1 MAETSDLGFE
11 DPSFAEQV
19 PHENGA
25 VDGGANGALDADM
38 FSSGASPPEENAGAA
53 FDPADFSEPAGEPAS
68 NGTAGYTNAS
78 GVSSMRIGWIPDCS
92 PTCAHS
98 SYAIWF
104 CSDLLPLVLH
114 LLRHDAL

>member
-38 FSSGASPPEENAGAA
+38 FSSGASPP
-53 FDPADFSEPAGEPAS
+53 
-68 NGTAGYTNAS
+68 
-78 GVSSMRIGWIPDCS
+78 VRWS
-92 PTCAHS
+92 PCQRDRERS
-98 SYAIWF
+98 
-104 CSDLLPLVLH
+104 
-114 LLRHDAL
+114 